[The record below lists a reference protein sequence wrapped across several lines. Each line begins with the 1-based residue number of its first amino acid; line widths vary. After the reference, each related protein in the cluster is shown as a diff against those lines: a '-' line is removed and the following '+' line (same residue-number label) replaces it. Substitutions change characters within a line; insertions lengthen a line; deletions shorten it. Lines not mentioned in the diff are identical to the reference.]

1 MTLFLFQRVNPR
13 GDTMSEL
20 EIGEHV
26 DTENGMMIRRTEEEE
41 YYIRVGGRVEETVVL
56 TEEQIRVL
64 AEVAGF
70 SAIKQSEYDAW

>member
-1 MTLFLFQRVNPR
+1 
-13 GDTMSEL
+13 MSEL